1 MARAT
6 WSRSWTTRTIVF
18 LFSTL
23 QAGVAKGSPVAEN
36 LPSAAV
42 KTPSRRQV
50 SNPATSN
57 FIRRAL
63 HSSVVVGNHLFID
76 GGELTQFIDGY
87 LDSRSSRVNN
97 VTISID
103 LSSDWTNSSVEIK
116 AVAKGDA
123 PILTWP
129 GLWPHGNDSFFLWG
143 GGVSEVAVN
152 MSTPEK
158 ALWKFTVDST
168 GNGTWAKVDPG
179 DPRVFNQLTRP
190 TNGVWGASST
200 TGYYIG
206 GWSSSVTDPDVDST
220 AQVPLTG
227 MVTYNWE
234 TQTWNNVSSIPYTSP
249 YGTALGGRM
258 VYVPTFGGEGLL
270 MPMGGLTSSLISWS
284 DDSGLLQM
292 NNLTVYDTATGRW
305 YAQQTTGEAPG
316 KRDQFCVVGAQGADS
331 YEIFLYGG
339 WDASLQIAYHD
350 IYILSLPAFRW
361 FRISSETTGTP
372 RSHHTCHTFASQMV
386 VVGGVDF
393 SLGIPGD
400 WKDPDPW
407 DNGLGVFDLNDLEW
421 KTSYNASAAAYET
434 PQVVKDWYNRGQVL
448 KSGAAN
454 VSWDSDGVQSLFSSA
469 LTDSSG
475 SDNSTGSTSQRSS
488 NHAGAIAGGVV
499 GGVAAVALLAGLAV
513 FMLRR
518 RRVAGSPSDPVQDK
532 PTAEKDAENLYNE
545 LPDRQPEMGDSEDIV
560 HELPDEPTARK
571 SGTR

>member
-1 MARAT
+1 
-6 WSRSWTTRTIVF
+6 
-18 LFSTL
+18 
-23 QAGVAKGSPVAEN
+23 
-36 LPSAAV
+36 
-42 KTPSRRQV
+42 
-50 SNPATSN
+50 
-57 FIRRAL
+57 
-63 HSSVVVGNHLFID
+63 
-76 GGELTQFIDGY
+76 
-87 LDSRSSRVNN
+87 
-97 VTISID
+97 
-103 LSSDWTNSSVEIK
+103 
-116 AVAKGDA
+116 
-123 PILTWP
+123 
-129 GLWPHGNDSFFLWG
+129 
-143 GGVSEVAVN
+143 
-152 MSTPEK
+152 
-158 ALWKFTVDST
+158 
-168 GNGTWAKVDPG
+168 
-179 DPRVFNQLTRP
+179 
-190 TNGVWGASST
+190 
-200 TGYYIG
+200 
-206 GWSSSVTDPDVDST
+206 
-220 AQVPLTG
+220 
-227 MVTYNWE
+227 
-234 TQTWNNVSSIPYTSP
+234 
-249 YGTALGGRM
+249 
-258 VYVPTFGGEGLL
+258 
-270 MPMGGLTSSLISWS
+270 
-284 DDSGLLQM
+284 M

-339 WDASLQIAYHD
+339 WDASLQIAYDD

-434 PQVVKDWYNRGQVL
+434 PQVVKDWYNRG
-448 KSGAAN
+448 GAAN